1 MTRRHTVPGRLSVS
15 IACVAL
21 AALVAMAAGARA
33 DTIHLLQ
40 YPFDPALEEAQV
52 PPELRA
58 TERAG
63 ATQYYLVQ
71 LEGSP
76 TEERKAAVERA
87 GGELIAYIPDNT
99 YIVRMT
105 PETRQALSQA
115 AAVRWV
121 GPFHPAYRISPSIG
135 RHEFKDLERAADPR
149 LTLMV
154 RVFDN
159 LTSTAQQIRAL
170 GAEVLEMT
178 DDGFQKMLVVR
189 ADPDV
194 VPAMAGVNDVWWI
207 EEKPEFYLLNDQTK
221 WVVQSNVT
229 SSTPI
234 WDMGIHGEGQLA
246 AVMDSGLDYNSCWFR
261 EVGGAAPGPTHRKVV
276 SYVAYGGNPYD
287 GCDIGHGTHVC
298 GTLAGDQSYI
308 NAGNTNYN
316 GMASAAKLVFQDVGA
331 DDWSA
336 CNVGTVNI
344 PTSLA
349 TAFTDAYNLGARVH
363 SNSWGGSENTYNS
376 YCVDIDSFMWGHK
389 DFLVVFAAGNS
400 GPNASTVTYPGTAK
414 NCVTVG
420 ATQRS
425 PSQDVIASY
434 SSRGPASD
442 TRYKPTVTAPGGED
456 PSFINSADNDIGN
469 PPAQTC
475 AVASSPFQGTSMAT
489 PAVAG
494 CALLVRQ
501 YYTEG
506 WYPSGAKVGDDAIT
520 PSAAL
525 LKATLA
531 NSAADMGTADIPNN
545 TEGWG
550 RVLLNDALYFE
561 GDARELKV
569 EDVTPGLTQG
579 GTQTFELEVDSS
591 SVPLEVTLVWTDY
604 PATAGAGVA
613 IQNNLD
619 LTVTAPGGTAYKGN
633 VFSGGQSTTG
643 GSYDARNVEEAVRLA
658 TPAVGTYTVQVGGTT
673 VPQGPQP
680 FALVMTGSFDEWPV
694 QSGVDDAPVP
704 DREAPFRL
712 DSITPNPFN
721 PTTTI
726 NYELFPVATGQARLT
741 LKMYSVDGRVVAT
754 LVDRVEDPG
763 RYSVV
768 WQGRANDGSPVASGI
783 YFCELSY
790 GGAQETRKV
799 TLLK

>member
-1 MTRRHTVPGRLSVS
+1 M
-15 IACVAL
+15 
-21 AALVAMAAGARA
+21 AALLLIAAGARA
-33 DTIHLLQ
+33 DTIHLLA
-40 YPFDPALEEAQV
+40 YPFDPVAGEPRLPSDLVAV
-52 PPELRA
+52 D
-58 TERAG
+58 RAG
-63 ATQYYLVQ
+63 ASSYYLVQ
-71 LEGSP
+71 LSGSP
-76 TEERKAAVERA
+76 TDERKAVVTRA

-105 PETRQALSQA
+105 PEIRQALALSD
-115 AAVRWV
+115 AVRWI
-121 GPFHPAYRISPSIG
+121 GPFHPAYRISPGIG
-135 RHEFKDLERAADPR
+135 THEFTDPERAADPW

-159 LTSTAQQIRAL
+159 ASSTAQDIRAL
-170 GAEVLEMT
+170 GAEVLEMS
-178 DDGFQKMLVVR
+178 DDGFQKMLVVH
-189 ADPDV
+189 ADPGI
-194 VPAMAGVNDVWWI
+194 VPALARLNDVWWI
-207 EEKPEFYLLNDQTK
+207 EEKPEFFLLNDTTK

-229 SSTPI
+229 ASTPI
-234 WDMGIHGEGQLA
+234 WDKGIHGEGQLA

-261 EVGGAAPGPTHRKVV
+261 EVGGAAPGPSHRKVV

-287 GCDIGHGTHVC
+287 GCDTGHGTHVC

-308 NAGNTNYN
+308 NAGNYNYN
-316 GMASAAKLVFQDVGA
+316 GMAYMAKLALQDVGA
-331 DDWSA
+331 DDAWT
-336 CNVGTVNI
+336 CTQGTVNI
-344 PTSLA
+344 PASLSA
-349 TAFTDAYNLGARVH
+349 AFTDAYALGARVH
-363 SNSWGGSENTYNS
+363 SNSWGGQTNTYDA
-376 YCVDIDSFMWGHK
+376 YCVDVDSFMWSHK

-400 GPNASTVTYPGTAK
+400 GPNASTVTFPGTAK

-420 ATQRS
+420 ATRRPPDQE
-425 PSQDVIASY
+425 VIAGY

-442 TRYKPTVTAPGGED
+442 TRYKPTVTAPGGEAAY
-456 PSFINSADNDIGN
+456 SYINSADNNTGN

-475 AVASSPFQGTSMAT
+475 NVVGNPFQGTSMAT

-506 WYPSGAKVGDDAIT
+506 WYPSGTKIGDDSLA

-525 LKATLA
+525 VKATLT

-545 TEGWG
+545 NEGWG

-561 GDARELKV
+561 ADARELKV
-569 EDVTPGLTQG
+569 EDVTPGVTQG
-579 GTQTFELEVDSS
+579 GSQTFEFDVDSG

-604 PATAGAGVA
+604 PATAGAGVT

-658 TPAVGTYTVQVGGTT
+658 SPAVGTYTVQVGGTT

-680 FALVMTGSFDEWPV
+680 FALVMTGSFDEWPAL
-694 QSGVDDAPVP
+694 SGVDDAPVP
-704 DREAPFRL
+704 SRETPFRL
-712 DSITPNPFN
+712 DSISPNPFN

-726 NYELFPVATGQARLT
+726 SYELFPVATGQARLT
-741 LKMYSVDGRVVAT
+741 LRIYSVDGRVVAT
-754 LVDRVEDPG
+754 LADRVEDPG

-768 WQGRANDGSPVASGI
+768 WTGRGNDGQPVASGI

-790 GGAQETRKV
+790 GGAEETRKI